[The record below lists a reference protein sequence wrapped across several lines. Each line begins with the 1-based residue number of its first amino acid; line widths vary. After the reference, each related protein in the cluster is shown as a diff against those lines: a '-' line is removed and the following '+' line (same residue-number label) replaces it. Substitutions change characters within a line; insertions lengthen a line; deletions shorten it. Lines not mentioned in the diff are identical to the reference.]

1 MAGQTEFTLKLGSIQ
16 PGKTIRRAPDS
27 AMRILILGD
36 FSGRGKTTANEKL
49 SEQSI
54 LQVDIDNFSAVMSRI
69 APELHLQPV
78 DSLAAQMNIGFQ
90 NIDDFHPDSLSQRV
104 EIFQQ
109 FLQLRKQLMDPASF
123 EQAAGQLRQNIKV
136 SEDESANSINDVPDY
151 AQEDDAATLDRLLGE
166 SSRQQIPAAK
176 TGQNLAS
183 RYISEIIAEYI
194 VPDTPPY
201 RDLYIQ
207 AVDQALG
214 AQMRELLHHPDF
226 QALEAAWRC
235 LYMLVTELETDET
248 LSLHVLDINK
258 QKLFTEL
265 DSAEQDLRS
274 SSLYRL
280 LMEQGAENYGG
291 EPWSMLVGNYT
302 FTTDSE
308 DLGLL
313 GKLGILASHAGG
325 PFLGAADPRL
335 LACNS
340 LAESPDPNDW
350 PVLEQQAAQQ
360 WQALRRNPAAA
371 WIGLA
376 LPRLLMRLPYGADTD
391 PIDSFEFE
399 EMPAKQ
405 QHEAFLWGNPA
416 FHCALLLAR
425 SFTQQGWSMQPGDD
439 LQLDDQPAYIMQQHG
454 ESRLHACAE
463 VFLSETAMEKIL
475 LQGVM
480 PFISHRNRNIAR
492 LARFQSIAEPLK
504 ALSGSWS
511 QDN

>member
-1 MAGQTEFTLKLGSIQ
+1 MAGQSEFTLKLGSIQ
-16 PGKTIRRAPDS
+16 PGPAIRRAADS

-36 FSGRGKTTANEKL
+36 FSGRGKTTTSVKL
-49 SEQSI
+49 SEHSI
-54 LQVDIDNFSAVMSRI
+54 LQVDIDNFTTLMSRI
-69 APELHLQPV
+69 APELLLPPGH
-78 DSLAAQMNIGFQ
+78 SLAAQMSIEFQ
-90 NIDDFHPDSLSQRV
+90 TIDDFHPDSLSQRV

-109 FLQLRKQLMDPASF
+109 FLQLRRQLMDPASF
-123 EQAAGQLRQNIKV
+123 EQAAGQLRENIKLN
-136 SEDESANSINDVPDY
+136 EHESADSMNDVQEY

-166 SSRQQIPAAK
+166 SSRQQIPAAE

-183 RYISEIIAEYI
+183 RYISDIIAEYI
-194 VPDTPPY
+194 VPETPPY

-214 AQMRELLHHPDF
+214 ARMRELLHHPDF

-235 LYMLVTELETDET
+235 LYMLVTELESDET
-248 LSLHVLDINK
+248 LSLHVLDISK
-258 QKLFTEL
+258 QTLFDEL
-265 DSAEQDLRS
+265 DSADEDLRS

-280 LMEQGAENYGG
+280 LVEQGVATYGG

-308 DLGLL
+308 DLSLL

-325 PFLGAADPRL
+325 PFLGAADPGL
-335 LACNS
+335 LACKS
-340 LAESPDPNDW
+340 LAESPNPHDWTVMDP
-350 PVLEQQAAQQ
+350 QAAQH
-360 WQALRRNPAAA
+360 WQALRKNPAAA
-371 WIGLA
+371 WIGLV

-391 PIDSFEFE
+391 PVDSFEFE

-416 FHCALLLAR
+416 FYCALLLAR
-425 SFTQQGWSMQPGDD
+425 SFAKQGWSMQPGDD
-439 LQLDDQPAYIMQQHG
+439 LQLDDQPAYIMQQQG
-454 ESRLHACAE
+454 ESGLQACAE

-475 LQGVM
+475 LQGIM

-492 LARFQSIAEPLK
+492 LARFQSIAQPLK

-511 QDN
+511 QS